1 MTKHCDDLIPLIL
14 RAVDDTIS
22 PADRATLDAHL
33 STCAA
38 CAEALADQ
46 RAMRTSLAAL
56 AADTPVTHVGARV
69 LATLRAEADS
79 RTRDSWADLL
89 DFRRWTWRLVPVALV
104 MAMATAGV
112 ATSTAGAANT
122 SDPTSTTGTVSS
134 STTGT
139 TYSMASSVLLAD
151 DVSGAD
157 VLSLLLNAS
166 ADQQVTSSATTTGG
180 GR

>member
-33 STCAA
+33 TTCSE

-46 RAMRTSLAAL
+46 QAMRASLATL

-89 DFRRWTWRLVPVALV
+89 DFKRWTWRLVPVALV

-112 ATSTAGAANT
+112 TTGATTTANT
-122 SDPTSTTGTVSS
+122 SDPTAPSASST
-134 STTGT
+134 TTGT

-166 ADQQVTSSATTTGG
+166 ADQQVTAAAPTTTGG
-180 GR
+180 ER